1 MENSIHHSELLY
13 NCFKKLNLCR
23 VFPQTTMKHIMT
35 ILISVFSLGYHGKT
49 IDFERYSPCHRTT
62 VAHFLNKGKWDDS
75 KMEDTLKSTVIQ
87 IIYQEALRSGKTV
100 SCIVDDTISSKTK
113 PSSRALHPIED
124 AYFHQSHLKGK
135 QDYGHQAVAVMLSCN
150 GIVLNYALVM
160 YDKSMSKVKIVQE
173 IAKELPIPP
182 VVSYFLCDSWYTCGD
197 IMDAFIKKGFYT
209 IGALKTNRILYPCGI
224 KQKVS
229 EVALH
234 LRKTD
239 AAVSLVTVGSR
250 SYYVYRY
257 EGNLNGIENAVVLI
271 TYPKDAFQVP
281 KALRAFISTD
291 VSLSTKEILDKYAD
305 RWPVELFFRQSKDKL
320 SFDRYQIRSSKG
332 IHRYWL
338 LMSLAHLIACTGCG
352 ETMPFEDGYAYIQN
366 QIQKERLHFI
376 YQCGARNILF
386 DEVLALVA

>member
-100 SCIVDDTISSKTK
+100 FCIVDDTISSKTK

-135 QDYGHQAVAVMLSCN
+135 QDYGHQAVVVMLSCN

-229 EVALH
+229 EFALL

-338 LMSLAHLIACTGCG
+338 LISLAHLIACTGCG

>member
-75 KMEDTLKSTVIQ
+75 KMEDILKSTVIQ

-100 SCIVDDTISSKTK
+100 FCIVDDTISSKTK

-229 EVALH
+229 EFALH

-281 KALRAFISTD
+281 KVLRAFISTD

-305 RWPVELFFRQSKDKL
+305 RWPMELFFRQSKDKL